1 MMYYIKLGGI
11 LLVICAIATGI
22 LAYVNSVTEPKII
35 ALKAAEAVKSREALI
50 PESDFE
56 EVKVSDDFSYFIAYK
71 KGTKEIQGYSFTAG
85 KTGYSSKVLTM
96 AGLDSQFKLINIKV
110 IDQAETPGLGANC
123 TASTFTDQFKGKTME
138 DMLVDKDGGPIKS
151 LSGATITT
159 RAIAN
164 SLKEQILVVKKD
176 VDSRLSAN
184 NNGSGNDNK
193 PAEASAM
200 EVSR

>member
-1 MMYYIKLGGI
+1 MYYIKLGGI
-11 LLVICAIATGI
+11 LLIICVIATGI

-35 ALKAAEAVKSREALI
+35 ALKAAEAIKSREALI

-56 EVKVSDDFSYFIAYK
+56 EVKVSEDFIYFIAYK
-71 KGTKEIQGYSFTAG
+71 KGTKDIQGYTFTAG

-96 AGLDSQFKLINIKV
+96 AGLDPQFKIINIKV

-123 TASTFTDQFKGKTME
+123 TATSFTDQFKGKTQT
-138 DMLVDKDGGPIKS
+138 DMLVDKDDGPIKS

-164 SLKEQILVVKKD
+164 SLKEQILVLRAHVE
-176 VDSRLSAN
+176 STGN
-184 NNGSGNDNK
+184 NSSDQAK
-193 PAEASAM
+193 Q
-200 EVSR
+200 EVSQ

>member
-11 LLVICAIATGI
+11 LLIICMIATGI

-35 ALKAAEAVKSREALI
+35 ALKAAEAIKSREALI

-56 EVKVSDDFSYFIAYK
+56 EVKVSEDFSYFIAYK
-71 KGTKEIQGYSFTAG
+71 KGKKNIQGYTFTAG

-96 AGLDSQFKLINIKV
+96 AGLDPQFKIINIKV

-123 TASTFTDQFKGKTME
+123 TATSFTDQFKGKTQT
-138 DMLVDKDGGPIKS
+138 DMLVDKDDGPIKS

-164 SLKEQILVVKKD
+164 SLKEQILVLRAHVE
-176 VDSRLSAN
+176 STGN
-184 NNGSGNDNK
+184 NSSDQAK
-193 PAEASAM
+193 Q
-200 EVSR
+200 EVSQ

>member
-11 LLVICAIATGI
+11 LLIICVIATGI

-35 ALKAAEAVKSREALI
+35 ALKAAEAIKSREALI

-56 EVKVSDDFSYFIAYK
+56 EVKVSEDFIYFIAYK
-71 KGTKEIQGYSFTAG
+71 KGTKDIQGYTFTAG

-96 AGLDSQFKLINIKV
+96 AGLDPQFKIINIKV

-123 TASTFTDQFKGKTME
+123 TATSFTDQFKGKTQT
-138 DMLVDKDGGPIKS
+138 DMLVDKDDGPIKS

-164 SLKEQILVVKKD
+164 SLKEQILVLRAHVE
-176 VDSRLSAN
+176 STGN
-184 NNGSGNDNK
+184 NSSDQAK
-193 PAEASAM
+193 Q
-200 EVSR
+200 EVSQ

>member
-11 LLVICAIATGI
+11 LLIICVIATGI

-35 ALKAAEAVKSREALI
+35 ALKAAEAIKSREALI

-56 EVKVSDDFSYFIAYK
+56 EVKVSEDFSYFIAYK
-71 KGTKEIQGYSFTAG
+71 KGTKDIQGYTFTAG

-96 AGLDSQFKLINIKV
+96 AGLDPQFKIINIKV

-123 TASTFTDQFKGKTME
+123 TATSFTDQFKGKTQT
-138 DMLVDKDGGPIKS
+138 DMLVDKDDGPIKS

-164 SLKEQILVVKKD
+164 SLKEQILVLRAHVE
-176 VDSRLSAN
+176 STGN
-184 NNGSGNDNK
+184 NSSDQAK
-193 PAEASAM
+193 Q
-200 EVSR
+200 EVSQ

>member
-1 MMYYIKLGGI
+1 MYYIKLGGI
-11 LLVICAIATGI
+11 LLIICVIATGI

-35 ALKAAEAVKSREALI
+35 ALKAAEAIKSREALI

-56 EVKVSDDFSYFIAYK
+56 EVKVSEDFSYFIAYK
-71 KGTKEIQGYSFTAG
+71 KGTKDIQGYTFTAG

-96 AGLDSQFKLINIKV
+96 AGLDPQFKIINIKV

-123 TASTFTDQFKGKTME
+123 TATSFTDQFKGKTQT
-138 DMLVDKDGGPIKS
+138 DMLVDKDDGPIKS

-164 SLKEQILVVKKD
+164 SLKEQILVLRAHVE
-176 VDSRLSAN
+176 STGN
-184 NNGSGNDNK
+184 NSSDQAK
-193 PAEASAM
+193 Q
-200 EVSR
+200 EVSQ

>member
-11 LLVICAIATGI
+11 LLIISVIATGI

-50 PESDFE
+50 PGADFE

-71 KGTKEIQGYSFTAG
+71 KGSKELLGYTFTAG

-96 AGLDSQFKLINIKV
+96 AGLDPQFNIINIKV

-123 TASTFTDQFKGKTME
+123 TAPSFSDQFKGKTQE
-138 DMLVDKDGGPIKS
+138 QMLVDKDGGPIKS

-164 SLKEQILVVKKD
+164 SLMEQIQVLKKD
-176 VDSRLSAN
+176 VDSHLR
-184 NNGSGNDNK
+184 GNDTEIGNDVTLAK
-193 PAEASAM
+193 DKQ
-200 EVSR
+200 EVGQ